1 MPRQHTHTITI
12 NGKTALMLV
21 IPVAAWYFGK
31 TTTDWF
37 TAGNLHLFSLQF
49 LSLFIEAAPFLL
61 LGSIVSGLIEVFM
74 KPEMLLRLTPRG
86 RIAQVL
92 AGSCLGLLFPVC
104 ECGVVP
110 VVRRL
115 IRKGMPATMAIAFL
129 LGAPVMNPIVLFAT
143 FKAFGLSSMLLW
155 RVIGTLSVACL
166 VALLIAP
173 KQLKQKQVQEEQAHD
188 SPRSIHAALRHA
200 ADDFLGIG
208 AYLVIGSLLASL
220 AQVFVPQSILLP
232 VSSHPV
238 LSVFALELLAFVMS
252 ICSSVDAFIALGFA
266 STFTGGSVLSF
277 LVFGPMVD
285 IKSTLMFLGV
295 FPKKTVIKLIIL
307 PLLFA
312 TILGIAVNVFG
323 ILS

>member
-1 MPRQHTHTITI
+1 MARHHTFTF
-12 NGKTALMLV
+12 NLSLKTVLLV
-21 IPVAAWYFGK
+21 AFPVAAWYFGRS
-31 TTTDWF
+31 TTDWF
-37 TAGNLHLFSLQF
+37 SAGNAHLFLLQF

-61 LGSIVSGLIEVFM
+61 FGSIVSGLIESFVN
-74 KPEMLLRLTPRG
+74 PDTLLRFTPRT
-86 RIAQVL
+86 RIGQVA
-92 AGSCLGLLFPVC
+92 AGSCLGLIFPVC

-143 FKAFGLSSMLLW
+143 YKAFGLSTMLLW
-155 RVIGTLSVACL
+155 RVLGTLSIACIA
-166 VALLIAP
+166 ALLIAP
-173 KQLKQKQVQEEQAHD
+173 RQTVRRQIDARGAAAD
-188 SPRSIHAALRHA
+188 RGIHSALLHA
-200 ADDFLGIG
+200 ADDFLGIAG
-208 AYLVIGSLLASL
+208 YLVIGSVLACI
-220 AQVFVPQSILLP
+220 AQVFIPQSVLLP

-238 LSVFALELLAFVMS
+238 LSVLALELLAFVMS

-285 IKSTLMFLGV
+285 TKSTLMFLGV
-295 FPKKTVIKLIIL
+295 FSRKTVIKLIIV

-312 TILGIAVNVFG
+312 TILGIGANLFG